1 MNLSRVELRN
11 RWRECRDL
19 INAWDPLGVL
29 AADPEW
35 PRDEYECLVGPVLRA
50 LEQGGDAPIVAR
62 LLAVEVSDH
71 MGVATGEG
79 EALVCAKQ
87 LTEWYRTRWPG
98 TGPVP
103 AGD

>member
-1 MNLSRVELRN
+1 MRLSRVELRD

-35 PRDEYECLVGPVLRA
+35 PRDEYECVVGPVLRA
-50 LEQGGDAPIVAR
+50 LESGAGARQVAR
-62 LLAVEVSDH
+62 LLAAEVSEH
-71 MGVATGEG
+71 MGVATGED
-79 EALVCAKQ
+79 EALSCAQQ
-87 LTEWYRTRWPG
+87 LTAWYQARWPG

-103 AGD
+103 AGG